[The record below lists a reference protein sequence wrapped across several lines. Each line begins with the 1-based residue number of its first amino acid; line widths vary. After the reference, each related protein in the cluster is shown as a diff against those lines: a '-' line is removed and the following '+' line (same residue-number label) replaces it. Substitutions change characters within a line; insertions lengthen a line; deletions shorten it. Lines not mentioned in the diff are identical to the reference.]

1 LSQVSRTKIIERL
14 GTLVAQTPTYWF
26 AILFPALLFAHNPH
40 AILHAE
46 FWGEDGIVWYSQARD
61 MGLASLLEPNGGY
74 LNSLQ
79 RLVAIAA
86 QPFPLAWGP
95 TLFALFALCM
105 QSAPAVFLMSK
116 RMVTAWPDGLP
127 RFMFALLFILMP
139 NAPET
144 SLNVTNSQ
152 WYLAILM
159 FLVLVSDTPKKRYLQ
174 IFDSLVL
181 IVSGLSGPFGVLFF
195 PVAAIRTLTSRLDER
210 PNRIWRSM
218 VLGAASSVQLLLI
231 LGISHAGRKTGPL
244 GASTALLLKILSLVP
259 MGAELGYRTVSS
271 LLHNSFF
278 FENIIPIIIVTLS
291 FLIIS
296 FAFLRGPRILR
307 EFIFF
312 STAMFALALFKP
324 LISLSLPQWPLI
336 LNPPAGNRYF
346 LYPMIAWWGSLFVMA
361 SSEYRFARLSAVS
374 LLTLTFFFAVPSDWG
389 DLLKLSETDFVARA
403 HQLDASQPGTIIKLP
418 EHPTGMEM
426 VVTQRREPV
435 INSQEVIDSDLN
447 ELIKKPVGQ
456 CVVDTVNG
464 APKSTQ
470 LTFAPDKVI
479 SLVGWTVTSAKV
491 APKQAKIVLLNRSI
505 HYAFKTSIGLFRPD
519 VQAALNSAGAY
530 KSGYSSA
537 ISLKSVPSGSYTM
550 YMLLSTKEADQLC
563 TLDLKL
569 NVDSN

>member
-1 LSQVSRTKIIERL
+1 MKLEGLR
-14 GTLVAQTPTYWF
+14 TLVKRTPMYWF
-26 AILFPALLFAHNPH
+26 VILFPALLFAHNPH

-116 RMVTAWPDGLP
+116 RMGTAWPSGLS
-127 RFMFALLFILMP
+127 RFTFALLFIMMP

-159 FLVLVSDTPKKRYLQ
+159 FLVLVSDTPKKIYVQ
-174 IFDSLVL
+174 IFDYLVL

-195 PVAAIRTLTSRLDER
+195 PVAAFRALTSGLDER
-210 PNRIWRSM
+210 SSRMWRSI
-218 VLGAASSVQLLLI
+218 VLATTSGVQLFLI

-244 GASTALLLKILSLVP
+244 GASTALLFKILALIP
-259 MGAELGYRTVSS
+259 MGAELGYRSISS
-271 LLHNSFF
+271 LVSNSFF
-278 FENIIPIIIVTLS
+278 SGNIIPVGVVILS

-312 STAMFALALFKP
+312 SAVMFALALLKP

-336 LNPPAGNRYF
+336 LNHLPAGNRYF
-346 LYPMIAWWGSLFVMA
+346 LYPMIAWWGSLFAIA
-361 SSEYRFARLSAVS
+361 SSELRFARLGAVS
-374 LLTLTFFFAVPSDWG
+374 LLLITFFFAVPSDWG
-389 DLLKLSETDFVARA
+389 DLLKLSETDFAARA
-403 HQLDASQPGTIIKLP
+403 HQLEASQPGTIIKLP

-426 VVTQRREPV
+426 LVTQRREPV
-435 INSQEVIDSDLN
+435 TDSQEVIDSDLN
-447 ELIKKPVGQ
+447 ELVKKPAGQ
-456 CVVDTVNG
+456 CVVDSVDG
-464 APKSTQ
+464 APKGTQ
-470 LTFAPDKVI
+470 LTFSSNKVI
-479 SLVGWTVTSAKV
+479 SFVGWAATSNKV
-491 APKQAKIVLLNRSI
+491 APKRAKIVLLNSTHR
-505 HYAFKTSIGLFRPD
+505 YAFNTSMGLFRPD
-519 VQAALNSAGAY
+519 VQAALNSSGAY

-537 ISLKSVPSGSYTM
+537 ITLKNVAPGNYSM
-550 YMLLSTKEADQLC
+550 YMLLSTKKADELC
-563 TLDLKL
+563 ALGLKL